1 MNIQSIKA
9 FNDNYIWLISTNEGN
24 LVIDPGE
31 SAPVLDYLTKNS
43 IELTDILLT
52 HHHYD
57 HVGGVAELKKSI
69 TGKVIGPNNVNIEGI
84 DQKVSEGALVNSC
97 GLNFR
102 VIEIPGH
109 TLDHIAYFS
118 DDNKQP
124 LLFCGD
130 TLFSAGCGR
139 VFEGTFQQMYESIMR
154 IKSLPI
160 NTLIYCGHE
169 YTLAN
174 LKFALQVEPNNADIK
189 NHIEFCKKVLQN
201 NQATLPSSLQLELKI
216 NPFLRC
222 DDNKLRASI
231 SHKYDSSKSI
241 DDSSVFEYLRKWKDS
256 F

>member
-31 SAPVLDYLTKNS
+31 STPVLDFLTSNS

-57 HVGGVAELKKSI
+57 HVGGVTELKKSI
-69 TGKVIGPNNVNIEGI
+69 TGKVIGPNNLNIEGI
-84 DQKVSEGALVNSC
+84 DQKVSEGTLVNSC

-118 DDNKQP
+118 DDDKEP

-174 LKFALQVEPNNADIK
+174 LKFALQVEPKNSDIK
-189 NHIEFCKKVLQN
+189 NHIKFCKEVLQN

-222 DDNKLRASI
+222 DDDELRESI

>member
-1 MNIQSIKA
+1 MYKRQ
-9 FNDNYIWLISTNEGN
+9 
-24 LVIDPGE
+24 
-31 SAPVLDYLTKNS
+31 
-43 IELTDILLT
+43 
-52 HHHYD
+52 
-57 HVGGVAELKKSI
+57 
-69 TGKVIGPNNVNIEGI
+69 
-84 DQKVSEGALVNSC
+84 
-97 GLNFR
+97 
-102 VIEIPGH
+102 
-109 TLDHIAYFS
+109 LDHIAYFS
-118 DDNKQP
+118 DDNKEP

-174 LKFALQVEPNNADIK
+174 LKFAHQVEPNNVDIK
-189 NHIEFCKKVLQN
+189 KHIEFCKKVLQN

-222 DDNKLRASI
+222 DDDKLRESI